1 LLIAIVSCRRQAEAI
16 MHRLESENF
25 ADERISVVF
34 PDRGALELP
43 GLGAF
48 IAAGPII
55 AALGASTGESAVG
68 LAGGLI
74 GLGIPAS
81 KAECCQQRLTEGK
94 FLLSVHVVSDAE
106 SDRARRIFSEMGAE
120 DICSPAEGSLH
131 AA

>member
-1 LLIAIVSCRRQAEAI
+1 